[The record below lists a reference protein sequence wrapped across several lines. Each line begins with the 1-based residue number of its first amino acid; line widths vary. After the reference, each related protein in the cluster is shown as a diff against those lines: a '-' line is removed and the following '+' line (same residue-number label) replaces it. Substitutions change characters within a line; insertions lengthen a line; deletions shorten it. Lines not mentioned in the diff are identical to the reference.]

1 MLACGALADSKM
13 MAFDLAGCLE
23 RRPLSAKWKTNSA
36 RTPNLS
42 RLQRQADHCFQE
54 GDLAKAERLCAGIL
68 QHRPDDFEA
77 LHLLGLLH
85 FQRQRMVEALHFL
98 AAALKV
104 NSSSADAL
112 SNLGL
117 ALHAT
122 GRTDEA
128 VASYRNALRL
138 APDHPEILYNLGNAC
153 LALGR
158 IDEAL
163 SSYDDV
169 LAHAPGHVGARV
181 NRGNTLL
188 RLNRPVAALAS
199 YDEALAAMPGHPQIL
214 TNRGHAL
221 RRLDRPVEALV
232 DFKAALAA
240 APEFAE
246 AHFEAAM
253 THLTLGDFA
262 SGWKQYEWRWKTG
275 AFGRHRQQPQAPLW
289 LGEQPIAGK
298 TVLLHAEQGFGDT
311 LQFIRYAPLLAGR
324 GARVT
329 CEVQPE
335 LLPLLSG
342 LEGVT
347 VMASGAP
354 RPAFDLHCPLLSL
367 PLAFKTT
374 PETIPADT
382 PYIVAPAERVSH
394 WQERLPQARPRAGFV
409 WSGQTSHKNDA
420 NRSIALARLAAL
432 FENPPFQCFSLQS
445 DLRAADGETLAG
457 LPNLVHLGGDLRDF
471 ADTAAIISLLDVV
484 ISVDTAVAHLAGAL
498 GKPVLILLPYAA
510 DFRWMRGRD
519 DSPWYPTARLLRQP
533 AFGDWDSVIAGVGEA
548 LRSGALGFR

>member
-1 MLACGALADSKM
+1 M
-13 MAFDLAGCLE
+13 
-23 RRPLSAKWKTNSA
+23 
-36 RTPNLS
+36 PNLS
-42 RLQRQADHCFQE
+42 RLQRQARHSFQE

-68 QHRPDDFEA
+68 ELRPDDFEA
-77 LHLLGLLH
+77 LHLLGMLN

-104 NSSSADAL
+104 NSSSSDAL

-128 VASYRNALRL
+128 IASYRNALLL

-158 IDEAL
+158 LDEAL

-169 LAHAPGHVGARV
+169 LIRAPGHVGARV

-188 RLNRPVAALAS
+188 RLNQPVAAMAS

-221 RRLDRPVEALV
+221 RRLDRPLEALT
-232 DFKAALAA
+232 DFKAAIAA

-262 SGWKQYEWRWKTG
+262 SGWKEYEWRWKTG
-275 AFGRHRQQPQAPLW
+275 AFARHRALPQVPLW
-289 LGEQPIAGK
+289 LGEQPVAGK
-298 TVLLHAEQGFGDT
+298 TILLHAEQGFGDT
-311 LQFIRYAPLLAGR
+311 IQFIRYAPLLAER
-324 GARVT
+324 GARVV

-335 LLPLLSG
+335 LQPLLASR
-342 LEGVT
+342 EGVT
-347 VMASGAP
+347 VIASGAP

-367 PLAFKTT
+367 PLAFKTR
-374 PETIPADT
+374 PETIPASI
-382 PYIVAPAERVSH
+382 PYLAAPAERVSY
-394 WQERLPQARPRAGFV
+394 WRERLGPQGRPRAGFV
-409 WSGQTSHKNDA
+409 WSGQASHKNDA
-420 NRSIALARLAAL
+420 NRSIALARLAVL
-432 FENPPFQCFSLQS
+432 FQDPPLQCFSLQS
-445 DLRAADGETLAG
+445 DLRDADSKALAG

-471 ADTAAIISLLDVV
+471 ADTAAIIALLDVV
-484 ISVDTAVAHLAGAL
+484 ISVDTAVAHLAAAL
-498 GKPVLILLPYAA
+498 GKPVLILLPHAA

-519 DSPWYPTARLLRQP
+519 DSPWYPTAQLLRQP
-533 AFGDWDSVIAGVGEA
+533 AFGDWDSVVARVGDE
-548 LRSGALGFR
+548 LRNLALGFH